1 MRDIFNNYSS
11 LKPLK
16 DLKAN
21 LAGKFTLFIS
31 VIPIDLLECWAG
43 ETAILIKIK
52 FHLILQAC

>member
-31 VIPIDLLECWAG
+31 VIPIDLLVLGRGNCHSD
-43 ETAILIKIK
+43 KKK